1 MGINIHTLTDSLT
14 HSEGSRKCIA
24 VPRKESRTAST
35 AQCWS
40 GVEWSRSAQPSPSP
54 APAQRS
60 RERSWSA
67 ELHNKWSAQVL
78 AGVLRSAH
86 CSLLT
91 ALLPRNLHSLPFPAL
106 PCLPCLPPVQTSP
119 LLFSSLRVR
128 PRSLPPSQ
136 NHLPP
141 PAPAPACSL
150 LRLLVAPSLS
160 PPPPPLPPLLH
171 ALLSFAIAAASLSH
185 MAPLCALPLVLGLLL
200 LLPVSGTADA
210 SLLEFSH
217 RSSRE
222 KVSSPEEVVRLLKD
236 HAITRFRL
244 YDANHS
250 ILRALG
256 NSSINVI
263 VGVRNGEVEDLA
275 NDSEN
280 ARKWIERNV
289 LPFVKDTNVTAIVVG
304 DESSTRALPHSVK
317 QVQAMRNLHQA
328 LVKAKLGNQI
338 EVASPRT
345 VSEYSND
352 LSFASLKSSMPAEEQ
367 GFELSLDE
375 NLAKHRRLADDRG
388 FVWCVVLRNSDVY
401 AVQTAL
407 NWACARIN
415 CGPTYVGGTCFIP
428 NTIWDHASWA
438 FNAYYNSM
446 NGAQDACNFSGT
458 AYVSSNDP
466 SSEQCF
472 YQGTNSALAVNSAC
486 MQGRT
491 VILSSA
497 VALFAF
503 LLMLFVL

>member
-14 HSEGSRKCIA
+14 HSLGRKQEVHCSAKEGVENGLDCA
-24 VPRKESRTAST
+24 VSE
-35 AQCWS
+35 WS
-40 GVEWSRSAQPSPSP
+40 GVEWSRSAQPSP
-54 APAQRS
+54 AQP
-60 RERSWSA
+60 SA
-67 ELHNKWSAQVL
+67 AESAAGL
-78 AGVLRSAH
+78 LNCITSGVLKCLPECCDLLTAH
-86 CSLLT
+86 CSLLSSP
-91 ALLPRNLHSLPFPAL
+91 AICIPCPSLPAL
-106 PCLPCLPPVQTSP
+106 PAPCADVSSS
-119 LLFSSLRVR
+119 LLFSSCQAPFLA
-128 PRSLPPSQ
+128 SLPK
-136 NHLPP
+136 PP
-141 PAPAPACSL
+141 PTTCTCTCTCL
-150 LRLLVAPSLS
+150 LS
-160 PPPPPLPPLLH
+160 PSTPLRPLAQPPPCPPLLH

-236 HAITRFRL
+236 HAVTRFRL

-289 LPFVKDTNVTAIVVG
+289 LPFVKDTNVTAIAVG

-503 LLMLFVL
+503 LLVLFVL